1 LLKEI
6 GGGYYEFKKL
16 GLLGLFC
23 MCILYLNTTCDAKTE
38 EEYSE
43 IIGNSKFTY
52 QDLTRSAHF
61 FGREISKR
69 NIMWS

>member
-1 LLKEI
+1 
-6 GGGYYEFKKL
+6 
-16 GLLGLFC
+16 

>member
-1 LLKEI
+1 MDLKKYCI
-6 GGGYYEFKKL
+6 L
-16 GLLGLFC
+16 SLFC

-61 FGREISKR
+61 FFCVISKR
-69 NIMWS
+69 SIMWS